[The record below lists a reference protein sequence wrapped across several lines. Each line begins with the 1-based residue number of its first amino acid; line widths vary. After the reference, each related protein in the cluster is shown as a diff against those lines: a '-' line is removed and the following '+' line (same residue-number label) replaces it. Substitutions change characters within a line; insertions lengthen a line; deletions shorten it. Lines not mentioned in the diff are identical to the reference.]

1 MRKMIVGLVLIM
13 ALLGIFYLSR
23 DTKSS
28 DGLFNLTP
36 SSSQEDPLLFS
47 YWKMYKPKSEDFE
60 VLIPSEPQY
69 AKDFIEIADSDK
81 KKRYEI
87 YASEKP
93 DGTLFMISVITYPS
107 EIDMGNTRE
116 VLKNMVRELAVGKK
130 DHKLND
136 IAEIE
141 KSGKLTYHFDIE
153 NNDFKIQGETFLV
166 KNVQYV
172 ISYIVRKENYN
183 EAEYNHFVNS
193 FTLLPK
199 M

>member
-1 MRKMIVGLVLIM
+1 MNKMIVGLILIF
-13 ALLGIFYLSR
+13 ALLGIFYLTR

-28 DGLFNLTP
+28 DGLFNL
-36 SSSQEDPLLFS
+36 SSSSKEDPLLFS
-47 YWKMYKPKSEDFE
+47 YWKKYESKSGDFE
-60 VLIPSEPQY
+60 VLVPSEPQY
-69 AKDFIEIADSDK
+69 AKDFIDIPGSDK

-87 YASEKP
+87 FASEKP
-93 DGTLFMISVITYPS
+93 DGTLFMISVITYPT

-116 VLKNMVRELAVGKK
+116 ILKNMVHELAAGKK

-136 IAEIE
+136 LAEIE
-141 KSGKLTYHFDIE
+141 KAGKLTYHFNIE
-153 NNDFKIQGETFLV
+153 NNEFKIQGETFLV
-166 KNVQYV
+166 NNVQYV